1 MSFRLAALSMEVSH
15 KKFTMIDG
23 FAKFAGLERVLRI
36 VLTGVAMVVIQ
47 PIFMRHLL
55 NDLYLVK

>member
-1 MSFRLAALSMEVSH
+1 MEVSH